1 MVQHGLEQV
10 KSIIAK
16 VHETVDI
23 LNSSEAR
30 LKRFGELVS
39 QYNVQERKL
48 VLECKTRWN
57 STYDM
62 LDCAIKFRKVFPR
75 YALHDHNYGCYPN
88 DDEWEKIEKLLQV
101 LKVFKDTTNIIS
113 GSEYPTSNLFLSEV
127 HRIKVL
133 LNKKF
138 ESPDDFVSSMVQNMK
153 QRFDKYWGECN
164 MLMAIGAVLD
174 PRLKMKALEI
184 TFPKM
189 FSSHVARE
197 NISKVRDVMYQLYD
211 EYVRMHSSFTIEE
224 SAECESVSNAHEG
237 GSTSSSLLELLQVVR
252 SGQEA
257 EPMKSELDVY
267 LDEGLFI
274 SQDYKFDALAWWK
287 EKSMKFRILSKLAA
301 NVLAI
306 PITTV
311 AYEATFSAG
320 GRVIDPYRSSLAPET
335 VQMLICTG
343 DWCRSLD
350 GVKRKNKVRTTC

>member
-1 MVQHGLEQV
+1 
-10 KSIIAK
+10 
-16 VHETVDI
+16 
-23 LNSSEAR
+23 
-30 LKRFGELVS
+30 
-39 QYNVQERKL
+39 
-48 VLECKTRWN
+48 
-57 STYDM
+57 M

-75 YALHDHNYGCYPN
+75 YALHDHNFGCCPN
-88 DDEWEKIEKLLQV
+88 DDEWEKIEKLLEV

-127 HRIKVL
+127 HRIIVL
-133 LNKKF
+133 LDKKF
-138 ESPDDFVSSMVQNMK
+138 ESPDDFVRSMVQNMK

-174 PRLKMKALEI
+174 LRLKMRALEI

-189 FSSHVARE
+189 FSLHVARE

-211 EYVRMHSSFTIEE
+211 EYVRMHFSSTVEE
-224 SAECESVSNAHEG
+224 STECESVSNAHEG

-252 SGQEA
+252 SGQKA
-257 EPMKSELDVY
+257 EPLKYELDVY

-287 EKSMKFRILSKLAA
+287 EKSMKFRILSKLAS
-301 NVLAI
+301 NVLAV

-311 AYEATFSAG
+311 ASEATFSAG

-343 DWCRSLD
+343 DWCRSLH
-350 GVKRKNKVRTTC
+350 GVKRKNKVRITC